1 MFWLA
6 PSVRSC
12 CRPLRQPEKPSEGPP
27 FDQGPIAFRVVPIPI
42 VDDQAGGD
50 NALEGVWTIPDSGRV
65 VRTGCV
71 DKHLA
76 VYAQFGAD
84 HAEPFLS
91 PDRWLRSASGIL
103 PRSPPRV
110 PPVLC
115 TALSGPSI
123 LHRARTPCSWTRAL
137 AAVRR
142 QPSAA
147 AAAAPRVC
155 ARAAL
160 SGSSSDLPPCQQ
172 LVGSCPRA
180 ALFGSSPRLQGGWI
194 GAAWSVRE
202 QLSPEAALERS
213 PSQGSEQPVSSS
225 PRHGSLHSGRILSVR
240 AWRNEVPDTAPR
252 PVVLAHGPCTV
263 PAAGASAVRDGR
275 TRAPGAYVALVGP
288 SWPQAGVSEPTARV
302 LTLGRQQTATS
313 SQADAVREVS
323 RLVPEWSH

>member
-1 MFWLA
+1 MRHHSQPADRGRGILPLSLLPGGVRVLFWLA

-71 DKHLA
+71 SNHLA

-155 ARAAL
+155 ARAAR
-160 SGSSSDLPPCQQ
+160 SGSSSDLPPLPKARGQ
-172 LVGSCPRA
+172 LSESSSVRKQPSPARRLDRSGLERPRA
-180 ALFGSSPRLQGGWI
+180 AQSGSSP
-194 GAAWSVRE
+194 
-202 QLSPEAALERS
+202 
-213 PSQGSEQPVSSS
+213 
-225 PRHGSLHSGRILSVR
+225 
-240 AWRNEVPDTAPR
+240 
-252 PVVLAHGPCTV
+252 
-263 PAAGASAVRDGR
+263 
-275 TRAPGAYVALVGP
+275 
-288 SWPQAGVSEPTARV
+288 
-302 LTLGRQQTATS
+302 
-313 SQADAVREVS
+313 
-323 RLVPEWSH
+323 